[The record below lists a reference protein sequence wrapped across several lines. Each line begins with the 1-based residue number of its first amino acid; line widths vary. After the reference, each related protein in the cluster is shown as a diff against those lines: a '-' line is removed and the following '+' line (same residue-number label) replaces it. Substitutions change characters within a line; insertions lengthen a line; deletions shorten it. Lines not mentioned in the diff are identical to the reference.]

1 MMRQQVLIPT
11 QRLRKNFPL
20 YYQAFA
26 EGSGILTLTISDKH
40 SDLGTPEIHKQK
52 SVLVEGGPAP
62 RAKVMDQS
70 LIDRYLMD
78 GLLSLQEH
86 QAAEYVLNQAV
97 QAGVFTK
104 PLRYEASSGCSVS
117 DPMANESLERFG
129 RTLRLVKKTLG
140 AYHKAILQEVVLND
154 WDISVNPD
162 RLRVF
167 KEALQVISER
177 RMSGGKN
184 PMRHLK

>member
-1 MMRQQVLIPT
+1 M
-11 QRLRKNFPL
+11 
-20 YYQAFA
+20 
-26 EGSGILTLTISDKH
+26 TLTISDKH
-40 SDLGTPEIHKQK
+40 SDLGTPEIHRQK
-52 SVLVEGGPAP
+52 SVLVEGGPVP
-62 RAKVMDQS
+62 RAKVMDQN

-97 QAGVFTK
+97 QAGLFTK
-104 PLRYEASSGCSVS
+104 PLRYEASSGGSAS

-162 RLRVF
+162 RLRVL
-167 KEALQVISER
+167 KESLQVISER